1 MSKQTWSAEK
11 ARALLRLLDDD
22 SPMVASAV
30 SEQLKAFP
38 EEGDAFLREV
48 AKGADSDLASRALA
62 LMEELGWSDGVEDF
76 LGFIRSLKYELET
89 GWLLLDRTVHPTC
102 DVSVCHLFLD
112 EMAERCRQLMIP
124 PITPRETCKLL
135 NRVFFH
141 EYGFRGAAKES
152 HHPDNSFLHKVIEQ
166 RRGLP
171 ITLSVLYLLVARRIG
186 FDLEPIGLPGRFMV
200 GCFAEDVPFYVDV
213 WAGGHLREIDE
224 LQDFLDRIS
233 VEDSASFL
241 LPVTV
246 AETLSRGCRN
256 LILQFRREG
265 DEKRSKLFHSF
276 LREFEKA
283 LRSEANA

>member
-1 MSKQTWSAEK
+1 
-11 ARALLRLLDDD
+11 
-22 SPMVASAV
+22 
-30 SEQLKAFP
+30 
-38 EEGDAFLREV
+38 
-48 AKGADSDLASRALA
+48 
-62 LMEELGWSDGVEDF
+62 
-76 LGFIRSLKYELET
+76 
-89 GWLLLDRTVHPTC
+89 
-102 DVSVCHLFLD
+102 
-112 EMAERCRQLMIP
+112 
-124 PITPRETCKLL
+124 
-135 NRVFFH
+135 
-141 EYGFRGAAKES
+141 
-152 HHPDNSFLHKVIEQ
+152 
-166 RRGLP
+166 
-171 ITLSVLYLLVARRIG
+171 
-186 FDLEPIGLPGRFMV
+186 MV

-233 VEDSASFL
+233 VEDSAAFL